1 MTYLVTGATGFIG
14 RHLVERLL
22 AEGASVRILT
32 RGRKPLPESWR
43 DRVQVAQG
51 DLTDTSTLPSAVAG
65 CDTVFHLAGE
75 LRDAARMHATNVL
88 GTQNLL
94 AACRGVVS
102 HIVHLSSVGVM
113 GARQPGG
120 VDETVPCHPQDAYE
134 QSKYAAEQFAL
145 EWLSKTGTPVTVLR
159 PTIVFG
165 EGRLAGE
172 DSMLSWL
179 RTIQAGRFVFF
190 DKRAVAN
197 YVYVGDV
204 VAAGVCAAKNKTP
217 GIFIIADPCL
227 LSEFVSAAAQALG
240 VPAPA
245 RVIPLP
251 VAYTAA
257 LVFEMIGLVLRR
269 KNLPL
274 NLRRVRALS
283 NRTRFYSERATT
295 VLEWQPSVG
304 YQTGLQRTVNWYRQT
319 RQLPKSDG

>member
-1 MTYLVTGATGFIG
+1 MNYLVTGATGFIG
-14 RHLVERLL
+14 QHLIHQLL
-22 AEGASVRILT
+22 AEGATVRIFT
-32 RGRKPLPESWR
+32 RGNKTLPASWR
-43 DRVQVAQG
+43 NRVQVAQG
-51 DLTDTSTLPSAVAG
+51 DLTDSTVLSSAVGG
-65 CDTVFHLAGE
+65 CDSVYHLAGE
-75 LRDAARMHATNVL
+75 LRDAARMHATNVR

-102 HIVHLSSVGVM
+102 HVVHLSSVGVM
-113 GARQPGG
+113 GARQPGV
-120 VDETVPCHPQDAYE
+120 VDETALCHPQDAYE
-134 QSKYAAEQFAL
+134 QSKYAAEQIAL
-145 EWLSKTGTPVTVLR
+145 DWSGQTGTPVTVLR

-179 RTIQAGRFVFF
+179 RTIQAGRFIFF

-204 VAAGVCAAKNKTP
+204 VAAGVCAAKTKAS
-217 GIFIIADPCL
+217 GVFIVADPCL

-251 VAYTAA
+251 VAYCAA
-257 LVFEMIGLVLRR
+257 LVFEMVGLALRR

-283 NRTRFYSERATT
+283 NRTRFYSERAATT
-295 VLEWQPSVG
+295 LGWQPSVG
-304 YQTGLQRTVNWYRQT
+304 YPTGLQRTVNWYRQT
-319 RQLPKSDG
+319 KQLAQVG